1 MTAPPRLAMLLL
13 DRLAPPDEELAGD
26 LVEEYQ
32 SGRSRA
38 WFWRQVLIA
47 IAVGAAR
54 SARIQSRR
62 TVGAILVGWFL
73 SAVGEVAF
81 ARAIESLADAV
92 VWTWLLELLV
102 ITTVRGTEQFI
113 IGAVVGRLAR
123 PVGPPI
129 ALVYAATMLGA
140 AAMSFAVF
148 MTGDAARGERLLVGS
163 HFLVTL
169 CVALLAAVMGAVWAT
184 SSSHYRRSQRS

>member
-32 SGRSRA
+32 SGRSRV
-38 WFWRQVLIA
+38 WFWRQAVTAIA
-47 IAVGAAR
+47 IGAGKSVRANV
-54 SARIQSRR
+54 RR
-62 TVGAILVGWFL
+62 AAGAILVGWFL
-73 SAVGEVAF
+73 SALGEAALAPTV
-81 ARAIESLADAV
+81 ESLADV
-92 VWTWLLELLV
+92 VTWTWPLELLV
-102 ITTVRGTEQFI
+102 STLVIGTEQFI

-129 ALVYAATMLGA
+129 ALVYAATLLGA
-140 AAMSFAVF
+140 AAMSFVVF
-148 MTGDAARGERLLVGS
+148 MTGDAASGERLLAGS

-169 CVALLAAVMGAVWAT
+169 CVALLAAVMGVVWAT
-184 SSSHYRRSQRS
+184 GSSHDRRSPLV